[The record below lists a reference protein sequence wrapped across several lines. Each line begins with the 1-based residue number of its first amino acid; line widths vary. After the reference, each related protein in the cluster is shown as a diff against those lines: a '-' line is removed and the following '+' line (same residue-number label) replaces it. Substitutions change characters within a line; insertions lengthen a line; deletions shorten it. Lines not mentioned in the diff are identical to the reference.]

1 MRTLILGGAGML
13 GQALADEGERRGLPV
28 LALSHAEADVRD
40 RARLFHWVDDFRPE
54 LVVNAA
60 AFTKVD
66 LCESEPELAFAVNGA
81 AVENVAA
88 AAGRAGARLLHVST
102 DYVFD
107 GAAGSPY
114 PEDAP
119 VAPIS
124 VYGESKLQGER
135 AALASG
141 NALAVRT
148 SWLFG
153 PGGPNFV
160 ASMVGL
166 IERGAVPL
174 RVVDDQ
180 LGCPTSTGSL
190 ARALFDLASL
200 AVTGVM
206 HYRDREPVT
215 WYAFAR
221 EIARLWAGEAAPA
234 EVVPIATAD
243 LPRPARRPAYSVL
256 DVSRF
261 EAAVGRPVEP
271 WHLGLCETLKWMR
284 TGRTT

>member
-1 MRTLILGGAGML
+1 VRTLILGGTGML
-13 GQALADEGERRGLPV
+13 GRALTLEGRRRGFAV
-28 LALSHAEADVRD
+28 LALSHSQADVRD
-40 RARLFHWVDDFRPE
+40 RSQLFHWMDEFRPE
-54 LVVNAA
+54 LVINAA

-66 LCESEPELAFAVNGA
+66 LCETERELALAVNGS
-81 AVENVAA
+81 AVGNVAV
-88 AAGRAGARLLHVST
+88 AAGRIGARLLHVST

-107 GAAGSPY
+107 GSAGSPY

-124 VYGESKLQGER
+124 IYGESKLLGEG
-135 AALASG
+135 ALAESS
-141 NALAVRT
+141 NALVVRT

-160 ASMVGL
+160 ATMVGL

-180 LGCPTSTGSL
+180 EGCPTHTGSL
-190 ARALFDLASL
+190 ARALFDLAPLS
-200 AVTGVM
+200 VTGVM

-215 WYAFAR
+215 WYSFAR
-221 EIARLWAGEAAPA
+221 EIARLWSGRV
-234 EVVPIATAD
+234 EVVPIETAD
-243 LPRPARRPAYSVL
+243 MPRPARRPAYSVL

>member
-1 MRTLILGGAGML
+1 MRTLILGGTGML
-13 GQALADEGERRGLPV
+13 GRALTLEGRRRGFAV
-28 LALSHAEADVRD
+28 LALSHSQADVRD
-40 RARLFHWVDDFRPE
+40 RSRLFHWMDEFRPE
-54 LVVNAA
+54 LVINAA
-60 AFTKVD
+60 AYTKVD
-66 LCESEPELAFAVNGA
+66 LCETERELAVAVNSA
-81 AVENVAA
+81 AVGNVAA
-88 AAGRAGARLLHVST
+88 AAGRIGARLLHVST

-107 GAAGSPY
+107 GSASSPY
-114 PEDAP
+114 PEEAP

-135 AALASG
+135 ALAESD

-160 ASMVGL
+160 ATMVGL

-180 LGCPTSTGSL
+180 EGCPTHTGSL
-190 ARALFDLASL
+190 ARALFDLAPL
-200 AVTGVM
+200 PVTGVM

-215 WYAFAR
+215 WYSFAR
-221 EIARLWAGEAAPA
+221 EIARIWSGQV
-234 EVVPIATAD
+234 EVVPIKTAD
-243 LPRPARRPAYSVL
+243 MPRPARRPAYSVL
-256 DVSRF
+256 DIARF

>member
-1 MRTLILGGAGML
+1 MRTLILGGTGML
-13 GQALADEGERRGLPV
+13 GRALALEGRRRGFGV
-28 LALSHAEADVRD
+28 LALSREQADVRD
-40 RARLFHWVDDFRPE
+40 RARLRHWMEEFRPE
-54 LVVNAA
+54 LVINAA
-60 AFTKVD
+60 AYTKVD
-66 LCESEPELAFAVNGA
+66 LCESERELAFEINGSAVA
-81 AVENVAA
+81 NVADA
-88 AAGRAGARLLHVST
+88 AAHARARLLHVST

-107 GAAGSPY
+107 GAARSPY
-114 PEDAP
+114 KEDAP
-119 VAPIS
+119 VGPIS
-124 VYGESKLQGER
+124 VYGESKLLGEG
-135 AALASG
+135 AVLASD
-141 NALAVRT
+141 NALVVRT

-160 ASMVGL
+160 ATMVGL

-180 LGCPTSTGSL
+180 EGCPTSTGSL
-190 ARALFDLASL
+190 ARGLFDLARL
-200 AVTGVM
+200 PVTGVL

-221 EIARLWAGEAAPA
+221 EIARLWSGRV

-261 EAAVGRPVEP
+261 EEAVGRPVEP
-271 WHLGLCETLKWMR
+271 WHLGLCETLKWMQQG
-284 TGRTT
+284 GRR